1 MLALAHIR
9 MRMLSLLR
17 SPAYVA
23 GTLAMPS
30 LILIFLGVA
39 LADTAA
45 EANVITASFTVFA
58 VMGIAFFQ
66 FGVGIAESRNSPWTT
81 FERILPAP
89 IAVRLAGNAVPAM
102 LFAAAAAGLV
112 ILVAHVF
119 MPVSLSAVA
128 WLRLCLVLLAGG
140 IGGLS
145 GTLLLILFGR
155 LKDSALLQVATGLS
169 FGLGLVLFAQTTYL
183 PVSLSVIVVV
193 GAASTAF
200 GTINNTLIQSI
211 VDNEFRGR
219 VMSIHQ
225 LGWGSSAIGALLMG
239 SLAETVS
246 APFALSVSGAAVA
259 LGATTLT
266 MLAMRGRAA
275 RGV

>member
-30 LILIFLGVA
+30 LILIFLGVG
-39 LADTAA
+39 LADTAV

-66 FGVGIAESRNSPWTT
+66 FGVGIAESRSSPWTT

-89 IAVRLAGNAVPAM
+89 IAVRLAGNAVPAV

-140 IGGLS
+140 VPLSLLGIAIGYWVSSRAALAHRQYRLSWPRLRGRPVHLSAVLPKRPRRHIAMPGLEAHRRAGLGGGRRRAVVAGVLALDLRLHGGRIPARRLGLS
-145 GTLLLILFGR
+145 PR
-155 LKDSALLQVATGLS
+155 
-169 FGLGLVLFAQTTYL
+169 
-183 PVSLSVIVVV
+183 
-193 GAASTAF
+193 
-200 GTINNTLIQSI
+200 
-211 VDNEFRGR
+211 
-219 VMSIHQ
+219 
-225 LGWGSSAIGALLMG
+225 
-239 SLAETVS
+239 
-246 APFALSVSGAAVA
+246 
-259 LGATTLT
+259 
-266 MLAMRGRAA
+266 
-275 RGV
+275 

>member
-39 LADTAA
+39 LADTAV

-66 FGVGIAESRNSPWTT
+66 FGVGIAESRSSPWTT
-81 FERILPAP
+81 LERILPAP
-89 IAVRLAGNAVPAM
+89 IAVRLAGNAVPAV
-102 LFAAAAAGLV
+102 LFAATAAGLV

-140 IGGLS
+140 VPLSLLGIAIGYWVSSRAALPIANIACLGLAFAGGLFIS
-145 GTLLLILFGR
+145 PQFFP
-155 LKDSALLQVATGLS
+155 SALDAIS
-169 FGLGLVLFAQTTYL
+169 HC
-183 PVSLSVIVVV
+183 
-193 GAASTAF
+193 
-200 GTINNTLIQSI
+200 LISRHI
-211 VDNEFRGR
+211 AE
-219 VMSIHQ
+219 
-225 LGWGSSAIGALLMG
+225 
-239 SLAETVS
+239 LAW
-246 APFALSVSGAAVA
+246 AAVA
-259 LGATTLT
+259 DAPWSPASWLWISGYTVAGFL
-266 MLAMRGRAA
+266 LAGWGYRRDEGERY
-275 RGV
+275 R

>member
-30 LILIFLGVA
+30 LILIFLGVG
-39 LADTAA
+39 LADTAV

-66 FGVGIAESRNSPWTT
+66 FGVGIAESRSSPWTT

-89 IAVRLAGNAVPAM
+89 IAVRLAGNAVPAV

-140 IGGLS
+140 VPLSLLGIAIGYWVSSRAALPVANIARRQHRLSRPRLRGGLFIS
-145 GTLLLILFGR
+145 PQFFP
-155 LKDSALLQVATGLS
+155 SALDVIS
-169 FGLGLVLFAQTTYL
+169 HCLVSRHIA
-183 PVSLSVIVVV
+183 
-193 GAASTAF
+193 
-200 GTINNTLIQSI
+200 
-211 VDNEFRGR
+211 E
-219 VMSIHQ
+219 
-225 LGWGSSAIGALLMG
+225 
-239 SLAETVS
+239 LAW
-246 APFALSVSGAAVA
+246 AAVA
-259 LGATTLT
+259 DAPWSPASWLWISGYTVAGFL
-266 MLAMRGRAA
+266 LAGWGYRRDEGERY
-275 RGV
+275 R